1 MIAKIKDFL
10 NSIIEPDTAPSVYD
24 NTVAIVSLLCEV
36 CNANHSIAQEEEAA
50 VIRTL
55 SKLLHIEEVKAQE
68 LLEIGKE
75 EIKSSN
81 SLFDFTSQLSN
92 LDNETRINLI
102 SAMWEVAYADNH
114 LDPIEESIIRKVA
127 ALIYVGHN
135 EFIRTKLAVMPS

>member
-10 NSIIEPDTAPSVYD
+10 NSMIETDASASEED
-24 NTVAIVSLLCEV
+24 HRIAIVSLLCEV
-36 CNANHSIAQEEEAA
+36 CNANHSIADKEEEA
-50 VIRTL
+50 VVRTL
-55 SKLLHIEEVKAQE
+55 SKLLHIDTDKAQE

-81 SLFDFTSQLSN
+81 SLFDFTSQLSH
-92 LDNETRINLI
+92 LDSESRIRLI